1 MYLHILT
8 LLCLVASP
16 LLAHPMEEASR
27 RTLTPASPPAVR
39 IPNALDASRGWIC
52 FEQRYAHRPL
62 HVILSPD
69 CESVLQQIENSD
81 KVGAPMLFSR
91 TTGYTVPHPMKVG
104 TCAIILDIND
114 TTPDKS
120 VTVPMAVVI
129 KAVRLILR
137 MCVSLPPP
145 PGIGM
150 GGFTDLFA
158 GRIRWDFGCYCYGE
172 VLRA

>member
-1 MYLHILT
+1 
-8 LLCLVASP
+8 
-16 LLAHPMEEASR
+16 
-27 RTLTPASPPAVR
+27 
-39 IPNALDASRGWIC
+39 
-52 FEQRYAHRPL
+52 
-62 HVILSPD
+62 
-69 CESVLQQIENSD
+69 
-81 KVGAPMLFSR
+81 
-91 TTGYTVPHPMKVG
+91 MKVG

-150 GGFTDLFA
+150 GGFTEIYSPDGSGGILDVIVM
-158 GRIRWDFGCYCYGE
+158 GRYSEPEPPPPFLQGSTMFRPSI
-172 VLRA
+172 